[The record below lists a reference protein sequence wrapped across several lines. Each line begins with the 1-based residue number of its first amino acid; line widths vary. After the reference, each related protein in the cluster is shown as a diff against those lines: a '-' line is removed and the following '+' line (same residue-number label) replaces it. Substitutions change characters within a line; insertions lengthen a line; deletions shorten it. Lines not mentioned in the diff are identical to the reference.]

1 MKKERKP
8 NEPLL
13 DKQRVFLQVLV
24 KEHCTGYDSVE
35 LNEFGEIEL
44 ITGTTWK
51 WLAKLIGKVE
61 RIPFMD
67 ICFDIA
73 ESIAGENKELLHQI
87 QQYLHAYAIG
97 GSKSELVSRLLIA
110 NEIGV
115 INFNNTGNNESIN
128 IEIPQGLF
136 MVDVSTQY
144 VDKQTGKSI
153 FEHPNMREFYTSM
166 RNR

>member
-13 DKQRVFLQVLV
+13 DKQKVFLQVLIN
-24 KEHCTGYDSVE
+24 EHCTGYDSVT

-61 RIPFMD
+61 RISFMD
-67 ICFDIA
+67 ICFDVA
-73 ESIAGENKELLHQI
+73 ESIAGENEELLNQI
-87 QQYLHAYAIG
+87 QRYLQAYAIG
-97 GSKSELVSRLLIA
+97 GSKSELISRLLIA

-115 INFNNTGNNESIN
+115 INFNNNNEDSVHVSI
-128 IEIPQGLF
+128 PHGLF
-136 MVDVSTQY
+136 MIDVSTEY
-144 VDKQTGKSI
+144 VDKQTGKTVMN
-153 FEHPNMREFYTSM
+153 HPNMREFYSSA
-166 RNR
+166 RRR